1 MSLKKVINY
10 LRERKPQRTWSKLG
24 GQNSSGGG
32 RKLILMADVSF
43 TNSNGQHLTW
53 HQKQVFEGPDQL
65 YKGGRK
71 LEMFQSREP
80 ARQEGSHISVPF
92 PWGCLSPTPAEAS
105 ALLVTEDQSLKEK
118 RMLETRGNGGATE
131 KKLNLIKWPTYID
144 CFSGYV

>member
-1 MSLKKVINY
+1 MSLNKVINY
-10 LRERKPQRTWSKLG
+10 LREQIPQRTWSELG

-65 YKGGRK
+65 YKDGRK

-80 ARQEGSHISVPF
+80 SRQERSHISVHF
-92 PWGCLSPTPAEAS
+92 PCGCFSPTPAEGS

-118 RMLETRGNGGATE
+118 RLLETRGNGGA
-131 KKLNLIKWPTYID
+131 KLNKMASLHCLFFWLCLTQ
-144 CFSGYV
+144 